1 MIQKEQ
7 PSLRYVPAAGKGIV
21 YIGATD
27 ALHIRGCDLYAWE
40 NKGSAQFLGVH
51 MPKIRST
58 NLIDGMVKLAGILDA
73 AANEGYMVSYEL
85 PSHLVKSE
93 KGKYRKLDL
102 EEITALRKAQG
113 LPQLNIAA

>member
-1 MIQKEQ
+1 MIQNEQ
-7 PSLRYVPAAGKGIV
+7 PDLRYVPASGRGIV
-21 YIGATD
+21 YLGATD

-51 MPKIRST
+51 LPNIKSA
-58 NLIDGMVKLAGILDA
+58 NLVDGIVKLAGIVNTA
-73 AANEGYMVSYEL
+73 TKEGYLVSYEL
-85 PSHLVKSE
+85 PSHIGKSE

-113 LPQLNIAA
+113 LPQLKIAA